1 MRPGRVALAGLDAHL
16 ILDFPDA
23 IAAVRTTGQNFGD
36 YWKIG
41 TLLQPVTEQIGSEL
55 ASSYGADLR
64 EFFHLWAFGNA
75 LDSATADGV
84 TTTLLFQGIRS
95 LAFTYGLGLRNPL
108 SAGSTRLAMMATFGA
123 AEAVSDALARK
134 RLI

>member
-23 IAAVRTTGQNFGD
+23 VAAARTTALNFGD

-41 TLLQPVTEQIGSEL
+41 TLLQPVTEQIGEEL

-64 EFFHLWAFGNA
+64 EFFHLWAFGTA
-75 LDSATADGV
+75 LDGATADGV

-95 LAFTYGLGLRNPL
+95 LAFTYGVGLRNPL
-108 SAGSTRLAMMATFGA
+108 SAGSTRLAMAATYAA
-123 AEAVSDALARK
+123 AESVADVLARK